1 MQFGMTIPMQKFFH
15 MGKPPYGEKI
25 EDLFCWEL
33 HVISIQGRNCQTA
46 AVGRASECRS
56 DKVYRGFL

>member
-1 MQFGMTIPMQKFFH
+1 MQFEMTIPMQKFFH
-15 MGKPPYGEKI
+15 MSKPPYGEKN

-46 AVGRASECRS
+46 AVGRASECRA
-56 DKVYRGFL
+56 DKVHRGSP